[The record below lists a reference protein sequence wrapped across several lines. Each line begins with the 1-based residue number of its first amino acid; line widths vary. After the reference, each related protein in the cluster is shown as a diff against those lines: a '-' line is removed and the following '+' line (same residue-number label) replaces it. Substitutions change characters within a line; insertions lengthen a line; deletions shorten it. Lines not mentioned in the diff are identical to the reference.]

1 MIEEKKK
8 DIRLNIRIS
17 KELRDEFQSIC
28 DAKSVNGSDLIRKFV
43 ERWVSENKN

>member
-1 MIEEKKK
+1 MVETKKK

-28 DAKSVNGSDLIRKFV
+28 DAKSVNGSDLVRKFI
-43 ERWVSENKN
+43 EKWVSENRK